1 MGSMAMGAGFGAVP
15 QARVSRCKQFVAVSV
30 FKCCFC
36 ARDLVA
42 RCAHMKSYEMLYNR
56 RGPRNFHSFQ

>member
-42 RCAHMKSYEMLYNR
+42 RCAHMKSYEML
-56 RGPRNFHSFQ
+56 